1 MRGEGYCS
9 QCVCVCVCVCVGVG
23 VGVSRH
29 DRIFSVTIEAA
40 LFKVGE

>member
-1 MRGEGYCS
+1 MCVSVY
-9 QCVCVCVCVCVGVG
+9 VCVCVC
-23 VGVSRH
+23 VSRH